1 MIDEHK
7 AFNDERRAHERLET
21 KSVIRYRRFD
31 DLANKNMDRSAELCD
46 FSGGGA
52 RFVAAEKFSKNEQL
66 ILMLEFPGWSADG
79 DEWVRTG
86 ENGDVGRLQ
95 AIGAVMWCAENKERP
110 GSYEVGVRFTGRV
123 R

>member
-7 AFNDERRAHERLET
+7 AHNEERRAHDRLET
-21 KSVIRYRRFD
+21 KSVIRYRSLD
-31 DLANKNMDRSAELCD
+31 DLTNKNLDRSAELRD

-66 ILMLEFPGWSADG
+66 ILMLEFVGWRADG
-79 DEWVRTG
+79 DQWQRTG
-86 ENGDVGRLQ
+86 EEDDVGHLQ
-95 AIGAVMWCAENKERP
+95 AIGAVMWCAENRERP